1 MNLPLW
7 LENLAA
13 YSLQVLA
20 VVSVAGA
27 LAALFRL
34 QSPRV
39 MLVYW
44 QAVLAVCLLLPW
56 IQPREQDVIP
66 YAATAAPAAFSGA
79 SEAAAPAPKP
89 FPIYETAAA
98 VLVAGFAARL
108 AWLGL
113 GMWRLR
119 LYRRRAQPL
128 TPIPAP
134 VEEMRSRVG
143 VSPDLYLSSEVAG
156 PASFGLLRPAIL
168 FPAGFPE
175 MACGAQRAL
184 ACHELIHVRRRDWL
198 WALFEEVVRSA
209 LWFHP
214 AVWWL
219 LGRIQLAREQAVDRL
234 VVEMTGARGPYVEA
248 LLEVASVRA
257 PLAAPAPLF
266 LRKRQFAQR
275 LEMILKEV
283 SVSRTRV
290 VFSLAGMLALLVAA
304 GGVTVWSLP
313 LRAEPVFAPA
323 QADSSQPPQKV
334 RVGGNVQQSKLIH
347 QVRPQYPPLAKQARI
362 QGTVRLTATI
372 AKDGSVR
379 HVEVVSGHPLL
390 IEAAMEAV
398 RQWRYQQTLLNGEP
412 VEVVTL
418 IDVNFT
424 LEGGPGAEAVTQSVE
439 SPGFSLEEPGQ
450 AQRIRVGA
458 AVEQRKL
465 LYSPE
470 PLYPPL
476 AQQARIQGTV
486 RLEVLIAADGAVKQ
500 VRLISG
506 HPMLAGAVLEAVKKW
521 RYRPTLLD
529 GEPVEV
535 VTQVEVRLP
544 PGVVAPEPKAGETY
558 RVGEGVKRPVLIH
571 KVEPVYTQ
579 EARDAKLEGKVVAL
593 IEVGAD
599 GVIRNVEIVKPL
611 GMGLDEKAVEA
622 LRQWRFQ
629 PAEKDGQP
637 VAVKASIEMSFR
649 LY

>member
-1 MNLPLW
+1 MNLSLW
-7 LENLAA
+7 LENSAL

-20 VVSVAGA
+20 LISVAGA

-39 MLVYW
+39 MLAYW
-44 QAVLAVCLLLPW
+44 QAVLAACLLLPLV
-56 IQPREQDVIP
+56 QPRQREVIAYVASVP
-66 YAATAAPAAFSGA
+66 EFSGHFDG
-79 SEAAAPAPKP
+79 AAAPAPKP
-89 FPIYETAAA
+89 FPVYEAVAA
-98 VLVAGFAARL
+98 VLAAGFAARL

-128 TPIPAP
+128 APVPTP
-134 VEEMRSRVG
+134 VEEMQSRVG
-143 VSPDLYLSSEVAG
+143 VSADLYLSGEVAG

-168 FPAGFPE
+168 FPAEFPE
-175 MACGAQRAL
+175 MTAGAQRAL

-198 WALFEEVVRSA
+198 WALFEEVVRGA

-219 LGRIQLAREQAVDRL
+219 LGRIQLAREQAVDRM
-234 VVEMTGARGPYVEA
+234 VVQMTGARGPYVEA
-248 LLEVASVRA
+248 LLEVASARSL
-257 PLAAPAPLF
+257 LAAPAPSF
-266 LRKRQFAQR
+266 LRKRQFAKR

-283 SVSRTRV
+283 SMSRTRV
-290 VFSLAGMLALLVAA
+290 VFSLAGMFALLAA
-304 GGVTVWSLP
+304 AAGVTVWSLP

-323 QADSSQPPQKV
+323 QADSSQPPQRI
-334 RVGGNVQQSKLIH
+334 RVGGSVQQSKLIH
-347 QVRPQYPPLAKQARI
+347 QVPPKYPPLAKQARI
-362 QGTVRLTATI
+362 QGTVRLRATI

-379 HVEVVSGHPLL
+379 DLEVVSGHPLL
-390 IEAAMEAV
+390 VESALEAV

-412 VEVVTL
+412 VEVITM
-418 IDVNFT
+418 IDINFT
-424 LEGGPGAEAVTQSVE
+424 LEGGPGAEAAAQSVE
-439 SPGFSLEEPGQ
+439 PPAFSLEEPGQ
-450 AQRIRVGA
+450 PQRIRVGA
-458 AVEQRKL
+458 AVQQRKL

-476 AQQARIQGTV
+476 AEQARVRGTV
-486 RLEVLIAADGAVKQ
+486 RLDVLIAADGAVKQ
-500 VRLISG
+500 VHFISG
-506 HPMLAGAVLEAVKKW
+506 HPLLAGAVVEAAKKW

-529 GEPVEV
+529 GQPVEV
-535 VTQVEVRLP
+535 VTQVQVTLP
-544 PGVVAPEPKAGETY
+544 PGAVAPEAEATPTY
-558 RVGEGVKRPVLIH
+558 RVSEGVKRPALIH

-593 IEVGAD
+593 IEIGAD
-599 GVIRNVEIVKPL
+599 GLIRNVEITKSL

-629 PAEKDGQP
+629 PAEMNGQP
-637 VAVKASIEMSFR
+637 VAVKASIEMNFR